1 MANVNT
7 APSWHAPHAGFI
19 RVLVGLFT
27 VAALVVI
34 AMTLAYPGPDPHTI
48 VLVSAGISLVALNIV
63 AFTLPWGRLP
73 RRHTFWLALAQ
84 LVITILLAGT
94 LYQTNNAIPLLALI
108 PVLWIAF
115 QLDWP
120 HTIAIIVALGL
131 GCIAFWLIV
140 EPMPSRPRVIVA
152 ISVFYFVVA
161 SLAILTQANADALR
175 RSRAIAEEAW
185 RSQQDALA
193 SAESNAAVMRAIAHG
208 VDAAVFFA
216 SQDRSSTFANQRA
229 QELGRRMGVSAQD
242 PTWAG
247 HEVYGPDRVTPIPPE
262 DQLLPRALQG
272 EYATESLQWVGEP
285 GAQHAVSV
293 SSLPAV
299 TEAGEQVGAVI
310 VAHDITNL
318 VEALH
323 AAESFSATVAHELRT
338 PLTSIVGY
346 LDLLETD
353 DLDETGRE
361 FLRRA
366 QQGVTS
372 LSAKLRELL
381 EPFEVAGASPTFSFI
396 DVVDLLRRRVNHWR
410 ESAGTRGIVIEGP
423 DGSSR
428 LQVPLDRELAE
439 RMVDAVLSNAVKF
452 SASGGRIEVAVD
464 THENSARIT
473 VTDHGLGMTREETR
487 HAFERFYRAPTA
499 IRRALPGFGLG
510 LATALSI
517 AQAHGGTIR
526 LESAAGAGTTAI
538 VEISLTQV
546 GVAAR
551 GSS

>member
-1 MANVNT
+1 MNT
-7 APSWHAPHAGFI
+7 APSWRTPHAGFI
-19 RVLVGLFT
+19 RVLVGVFT
-27 VAALVVI
+27 IAAVVVI
-34 AMTLAYPGPDPHTI
+34 AMTLAYPGPRPHTV
-48 VLVSAGISLVALNIV
+48 VLTSAGAALVVLNIA
-63 AFTLPWGRLP
+63 AFALPWERLP
-73 RRHTFWLALAQ
+73 RRHSFWVALAQ
-84 LVITILLAGT
+84 LAITILLAGT

-120 HTIAIIVALGL
+120 HTIAIIVALGI
-131 GCIAFWLIV
+131 GCVAFWLIA
-140 EPMPSRPRVIVA
+140 EPMPNRPRVIVA
-152 ISVFYFVVA
+152 ISVFYFVVT
-161 SLAILTQANADALR
+161 SLALLTQANAHALR

-193 SAESNAAVMRAIAHG
+193 SAERNAAVMRAIAHG

-216 SQDRSSTFANQRA
+216 AQDRSSTFANQRA
-229 QELGRRMGVSAQD
+229 QELGRRMGVSPQD

-262 DQLLPRALQG
+262 EQLLPRALHG
-272 EYATESLQWVGEP
+272 DYTTGALQWVGEP
-285 GAQHAVSV
+285 GAQHAISV

-299 TEAGEQVGAVI
+299 TETGEQVGAVI

-318 VEALH
+318 VEALR

-346 LDLLETD
+346 LDLLEAD

-361 FLRRA
+361 FLQRA

-372 LSAKLRELL
+372 LSAKLSELL
-381 EPFEVAGASPTFSFI
+381 EPFEVAGASPSFAFI
-396 DVVDLLRRRVNHWR
+396 DLVELVRRRLNHWR
-410 ESAGTRGIVIEGP
+410 ESAATRDIALEGP
-423 DGSSR
+423 DGPR
-428 LQVPLDRELAE
+428 HLQVPLDRELAE
-439 RMVDAVLSNAVKF
+439 RMIDAVLSNAVKF
-452 SASGGRIEVAVD
+452 SASGGRVDVSVD
-464 THENSARIT
+464 THEHCAR
-473 VTDHGLGMTREETR
+473 VTIVDHGLGMTREETR

-517 AQAHGGTIR
+517 ARAHGGTIR
-526 LESAAGAGTTAI
+526 LESTAGAGTTAT
-538 VEISLTQV
+538 VEIPLTQV
-546 GVAAR
+546 GAAAR